1 MENFTFCAVIQV
13 NIKLLTADSVWLHS
27 SIPRDLSLTGLEKAS
42 ENIKCK

>member
-27 SIPRDLSLTGLEKAS
+27 SIPRDLSLTGFEKAA
-42 ENIKCK
+42 ENIECK